1 MRERERKRDK
11 TETKIGEE
19 RKRIRKLWENER

>member
-19 RKRIRKLWENER
+19 RKRIRKL